1 MSVHNDS
8 NYMKR
13 NIKELM
19 PAIAGFAL
27 SVTVTAFIFLC
38 LLFLSGGCTRRIYV
52 PQTEIRTEYIHGDTA
67 KFLAIINSLKEQI
80 LQKESKNE
88 SLIHKEKETVTL
100 NEKGDTIL
108 HDHFIYI
115 HLESKERSEYERK
128 IENLRDS
135 ISDLKKEHSSVK
147 VDSVPVPYPV
157 ERELTKWERVRMDAG
172 GFIICLGAVVAL
184 MGAIYLVIKWIV
196 RKKRR
201 M

>member
-1 MSVHNDS
+1 
-8 NYMKR
+8 MKR

-52 PQTEIRTEYIHGDTA
+52 PQTEVRTEYVHDDTA

-80 LQKESKNE
+80 SQKESKKE

-100 NEKGDTIL
+100 NEKGDTIFR
-108 HDHFIYI
+108 DRFIYI

-172 GFIICLGAVVAL
+172 GFIICLGAAVAL
-184 MGAIYLVIKWIV
+184 MGAIYLIIKWIV

-201 M
+201 K